1 MPNQKKTVKVLV
13 ASPGD
18 VKEERGMTED
28 VIKKWNAHPQRPL
41 ILEAVLWELSG
52 APETG
57 ERVQGILNK
66 QIVDDCD
73 FAIGI
78 FWTRIGTNTGI
89 APGGAVE
96 EVERLIKSGKQVML
110 YFSNVAFRERDV
122 DRKQILQ
129 LKKFK
134 KSIQKKAL
142 IEEYDERH
150 EFKEKLTHQLDV
162 QVYRWFCSTESPM
175 LEVTLRT
182 DSAFRLYEKIIKED
196 LALSVCWACQVL
208 RV

>member
-1 MPNQKKTVKVLV
+1 MDDGSL
-13 ASPGD
+13 
-18 VKEERGMTED
+18 
-28 VIKKWNAHPQRPL
+28 
-41 ILEAVLWELSG
+41 AVLKEGLEDEGGGDLIDHFAVLLAG
-52 APETG
+52 AAGLIQDLMGFPAGEPLVPEVNGDAG
-57 ERVQGILNK
+57 EFTQFGGEGLGFGGLGALVPGE
-66 QIVDDCD
+66 VD
-73 FAIGI
+73 G
-78 FWTRIGTNTGI
+78 
-89 APGGAVE
+89 
-96 EVERLIKSGKQVML
+96 VERLIKSGKQVML